1 MPELKVLSQG
11 RRASR
16 VDMKSTKAAT
26 GRVKAVA
33 SGKTPEQNR
42 AAVEAFLARI
52 KKGGS
57 K

>member
-26 GRVKAVA
+26 GQVKAVA
-33 SGKTPEQNR
+33 SGNTPEQNR
-42 AAVEAFLARI
+42 AAVDAFLARI